1 METLAKA
8 HSDVLELSEFP
19 VDDED
24 LERVEE
30 ALGHPLPDD
39 LRSLLRL
46 GDGGTLQ
53 LPHAVVHLASAE
65 QLAEWVGA
73 GVHDELD
80 AIPFA
85 HDASGTV
92 FVIDERGEWG
102 GVPGGVYRV
111 RSARR
116 AAGRVA
122 VRDAVRLAD
131 SLSDFIAHVSAG
143 RDAF

>member
-1 METLAKA
+1 MESLARA

-30 ALGHPLPDD
+30 ELGHPLPDD
-39 LRSLLRL
+39 LRSLLRI
-46 GDGGTLQ
+46 GDGGALH
-53 LPHAVVHLASAE
+53 LPHAVVHLANIE
-65 QLAEWVGA
+65 QLAEWAAA

-80 AIPFA
+80 AVPFA

-92 FVIDERGEWG
+92 FVLDVRGEWG
-102 GVPGGVYRV
+102 QPPGGVYRV

-116 AAGRVA
+116 PSGRVM
-122 VRDAVRLAD
+122 VRDAVRLA
-131 SLSDFIAHVSAG
+131 STLSEFIAHVGAG